1 MCVYK
6 LARMDKIKRILING
20 SKIIELITYKDEK
33 IFEREQQYKENRIE
47 REDF

>member
-1 MCVYK
+1 MYVYK

-33 IFEREQQYKENRIE
+33 ILRENSSIKRIE
-47 REDF
+47 